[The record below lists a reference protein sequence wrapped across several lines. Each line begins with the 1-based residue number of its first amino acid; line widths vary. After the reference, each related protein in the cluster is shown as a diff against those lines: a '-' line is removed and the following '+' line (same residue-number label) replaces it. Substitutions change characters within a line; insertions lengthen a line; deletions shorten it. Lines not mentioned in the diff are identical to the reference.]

1 MKANTYDSTC
11 QAARKIIEAILA
23 ELNKEKEK
31 VFNIAVSGGTTP
43 VVAMDIWANDY
54 SEQTPWDRIQFYWVD
69 ERCVWP
75 DSPESNYGTAKR
87 FMFDFVPVPLK
98 NIHPIIGP
106 DNAEEEAKRYSAMVK
121 GNLPCEEGIPIF
133 DFVLLGIGDDGH
145 TSSIFPNRMDLM
157 ESDKIYVATVNPYN
171 LKKRVAMTGPTIM
184 SAKRTWFFV
193 TGPEKA
199 NVVKNIFENK
209 ERALL
214 LPAGYVAWNARNTE
228 FFLDRSAAAF
238 LSPFIK

>member
-11 QAARKIIEAILA
+11 QTARELIEAILA
-23 ELNKEKEK
+23 ELDKDKDK
-31 VFNIAVSGGTTP
+31 VFNIAISGGTTP

-54 SEQTPWDRIQFYWVD
+54 ADRTPWDRIQFYWVD

-75 DSPESNYGTAKR
+75 DSPDSNYGTAKR
-87 FMFDFVPVPLK
+87 FMFDLVSIPLK

-106 DNAEEEAKRYSAMVK
+106 DNAEEEAKRYSTMVK
-121 GNLPCEEGIPIF
+121 SNLPCEDGVPIF
-133 DFVLLGIGDDGH
+133 DIVLLGVGDDGH

-157 ESDKIYVATVNPYN
+157 TSDKVYVVTVNPYN

-184 SAKRTWFFV
+184 SAKHTWFFI
-193 TGPEKA
+193 TGAEKA
-199 NVVKNIFENK
+199 NVVRNIFEDK
-209 ERALL
+209 ERALQI
-214 LPAGYVAWNARNTE
+214 PSGYVAWNARNTE
-228 FFLDRSAAAF
+228 FFLDRAAAAL